1 MDKSD
6 NDESM
11 NLHYHAIN
19 YRGASIENVE
29 LYWQELVK
37 CVERKLIKS
46 YKQGY
51 KDCENPHIIITDI
64 DD

>member
-19 YRGASIENVE
+19 YRGASLENAE
-29 LYWQELVK
+29 FYWQELVK
-37 CVERKLIKS
+37 CVERKLMHS
-46 YKQGY
+46 YNQGY
-51 KDCENPHIIITDI
+51 SDGVQSCKEWRL
-64 DD
+64 